1 MNNQNQESITNSE
14 ASYSSDFNPNNN
26 NHLERD
32 DEIHEQGD
40 SNNCP
45 NTKTYLI
52 TIQIH
57 PEEEQAILSIGIR
70 NAPPVIKTIDYQ
82 EITSQPAIKDCIR
95 ELEEILPKIIETAE
109 KAINTTSNSTQ
120 TRQVQQRELPKD
132 YQKAES
138 NRKQLSLF

>member
-26 NHLERD
+26 NHLEED

-40 SNNCP
+40 SNNRQ

-57 PEEEQAILSIGIR
+57 PEERQAILSIGIR
-70 NAPPVIKTIDYQ
+70 NAPPVIQTIDYQ
-82 EITSQPAIKDCIR
+82 EITSQPTIKDCIR

-109 KAINTTSNSTQ
+109 KAINTSQ

-132 YQKAES
+132 YQKVES
-138 NRKQLSLF
+138 NKKQLSLF

>member
-1 MNNQNQESITNSE
+1 MNNQNQESVTNSE

-26 NHLERD
+26 NNLEED
-32 DEIHEQGD
+32 DEIYEQDD
-40 SNNCP
+40 SNNP
-45 NTKTYLI
+45 PKTKTYII

-57 PEEEQAILSIGIR
+57 PEEGQAILSIGIR
-70 NAPPVIKTIDYQ
+70 NAPPIIKTIDYQ

-138 NRKQLSLF
+138 NKKQLSLF